1 MFGAGYGGLSVLNKV
16 KNFLWRA
23 CKEALPIKSNLVRR
37 KVLSEDLYCHCNL
50 KAKDGLH
57 ALWDCANLSAIWEAD
72 SLWLFCRS
80 KKFSNFFELASCVME
95 NNGNPELFAVLAWTI
110 WTRHNQLRTSSKSFP
125 ITQVIPSAV
134 QLIQDFSQAQSD
146 IPGVMSR
153 VQRQSAK
160 WEPPPPPLLKI
171 NFDGAVFKEKNEAGI
186 GVVVWDSHGSVI
198 ASLAEKISTPILIR

>member
-80 KKFSNFFELASCVME
+80 KKFSNFFELASFMME
-95 NNGNPELFAVLAWTI
+95 NSRSPELFAVLA
-110 WTRHNQLRTSSKSFP
+110 
-125 ITQVIPSAV
+125 
-134 QLIQDFSQAQSD
+134 
-146 IPGVMSR
+146 
-153 VQRQSAK
+153 
-160 WEPPPPPLLKI
+160 
-171 NFDGAVFKEKNEAGI
+171 
-186 GVVVWDSHGSVI
+186 
-198 ASLAEKISTPILIR
+198 